1 MKSKRRINSTGR
13 KRIRHEHIE
22 IQMLPSRADESLRAS
37 AKVDLSSYK
46 FPPEALLA
54 IEAYHRS
61 SGMRFD
67 CGTVG
72 DQRIPKLLVL
82 DQVDQSG
89 SVLFRV
95 KVTDSNANRGLLLG
109 SAERIQPLAEN
120 EDKDRRALFPVLY
133 RSLGE
138 QIWKVEINSG
148 DRPKLILNRDL
159 PGLQHR
165 MESDAFMKGMLFPAA
180 FRIVL
185 AALAV
190 AGQDDEEDD
199 EQDGA
204 AWQVEWLKFCRE
216 TLGIASAPPTDSEE
230 REKWVEEVVEK
241 FSSEYGFVKE
251 IRKQEEAA
259 A

>member
-37 AKVDLSSYK
+37 AKIDLSSYR
-46 FPPEALLA
+46 FPAEALLA

-72 DQRIPKLLVL
+72 EQRIPKLLLL
-82 DQVDQSG
+82 DQVDQGG
-89 SVLFRV
+89 SILFRV
-95 KVTDSNANRGLLLG
+95 KVTDNEGHRGLLLG

-138 QIWKVEINSG
+138 QVWKVEINSG
-148 DRPKLILNRDL
+148 DRPKLILNRDVL
-159 PGLQHR
+159 GLQHR
-165 MESDAFMKGMLFPAA
+165 LENDAFMKGMLFPPA

-185 AALAV
+185 AALAS
-190 AGQDDEEDD
+190 ATRDDDNDD
-199 EQDGA
+199 EQESP
-204 AWQVEWLKFCRE
+204 AWQAEWLKFCQE
-216 TLGIASAPPTDSEE
+216 TLGIASAPPIDFEE
-230 REKWVEEVVEK
+230 REKWVEEAVEK

-251 IRKQEEAA
+251 MRKQEEAA
-259 A
+259 